1 MEDAMSDIKVLF
13 VDDEKDFV
21 NSLAERIEMRDLGS
35 KIAYDGEAALRLV
48 NDEIPDV
55 VVLDLRMPGI
65 DGIEVLRRLK
75 KNYPKVQVIVL
86 TGHGSEKD
94 EKMARELGAFEYLQK
109 PTNIE
114 HLTKQIKKA
123 FKAKLEDPMV
133 AATYAEAGDEKTAR
147 DILGPS
153 KKNKG

>member
-1 MEDAMSDIKVLF
+1 MSDIKVLF

-35 KIAYDGEAALRLV
+35 KIAYDGEEALRLV

-55 VVLDLRMPGI
+55 VVLDVKMPGI

-75 KNYPKVQVIVL
+75 QKYPKVQVIVL
-86 TGHGSEKD
+86 TGHGSDKD

-109 PTNIE
+109 PTRIE
-114 HLTKQIKKA
+114 KLTNLIKRAYREK
-123 FKAKLEDPMV
+123 FEDTMV
-133 AATYAEAGDEKTAR
+133 AATFAEAGDERTAR
-147 DILGPS
+147 QTYAQ
-153 KKNKG
+153 KKKETDEKPK